1 MIVTPIG
8 NWKTL
13 TFGGAA
19 AVLFGLLTLVWP
31 DVTLWSLVLLFG
43 AWAFVDGVFR
53 LVVLATGVP
62 GAREHRTAL
71 IIQGILGIVVG
82 IGTFIWPDMTALA
95 LLFVI
100 AAWAFVIG
108 AIEIAAAVQL
118 RKVIE
123 NEWLLGLMGALAII
137 FAITLVITPGAGALV
152 ITWLIGW
159 FALLSGTLR
168 LVLAWKLRK
177 LEKGTVEL
185 ANGRLRARPAAT

>member
-1 MIVTPIG
+1 MIVALIG

-13 TFGGAA
+13 VLGGAA

-31 DVTLWSLVLLFG
+31 DVTLWALVLLFG

-53 LVVLATGVP
+53 LAALATGVP

-71 IIQGILGIVVG
+71 IIQGILGIG
-82 IGTFIWPDMTALA
+82 IGILTFIWPDMTALA

-100 AAWAFVIG
+100 AAWAFVFG
-108 AIEIAAAVQL
+108 VIEVAAAVQL

-137 FAITLVITPGAGALV
+137 FAIALVITPGAGALV
-152 ITWLIGW
+152 VTWLIGW
-159 FALLSGTLR
+159 FALLSGSLR
-168 LVLAWKLRK
+168 LALAWKLRQ

-185 ANGRLRARPAAT
+185 ANGRLRARSAAT

>member
-1 MIVTPIG
+1 MIVAMVG

-13 TFGGAA
+13 ALGGAA
-19 AVLFGLLTLVWP
+19 AVLFGLLTLGWP
-31 DVTLWSLVLLFG
+31 DVTLWALVVLFG
-43 AWAFVDGVFR
+43 AWAFVDGV
-53 LVVLATGVP
+53 LTLLTPATGVL

-71 IIQGILGIVVG
+71 ILQGVLGIGLGIVA
-82 IGTFIWPDMTALA
+82 FIWPDMTALA

-108 AIEIAAAVQL
+108 VAEVAAAVQL

-123 NEWLLGLMGALAII
+123 NEWLLGLTGALAII
-137 FAITLVITPGAGALV
+137 FAIALVITPGAGALV

-159 FALLSGTLR
+159 FALLSGMRR
-168 LVLAWKLRK
+168 LALAWKLRK

-185 ANGRLRARPAAT
+185 ANDRLRARPAAT

>member
-1 MIVTPIG
+1 MIVALTG

-13 TFGGAA
+13 ALGGAA

-31 DVTLWSLVLLFG
+31 DVTLWALVVLFG

-53 LVVLATGVP
+53 LVALATGVP

-71 IIQGILGIVVG
+71 IIQGILGIG
-82 IGTFIWPDMTALA
+82 IGIVTFIWPDMTALA

-100 AAWAFVIG
+100 AAWAFVFG
-108 AIEIAAAVQL
+108 VVEVAAAVQL

-123 NEWLLGLMGALAII
+123 NEWLLGLIGALAII
-137 FAITLVITPGAGALV
+137 FAIALVITPGAGALV

-168 LVLAWKLRK
+168 LALAWKLRK
-177 LEKGTVEL
+177 LEKVTVEL
-185 ANGRLRARPAAT
+185 ANGGLRARPAAT

>member
-1 MIVTPIG
+1 MIVAVVG

-13 TFGGAA
+13 ALGGVA

-31 DVTLWSLVLLFG
+31 DVSLWALVLLFG
-43 AWAFVDGVFR
+43 AWAFIDGVFR
-53 LVVLATGVP
+53 LMALATGVP
-62 GAREHRTAL
+62 GARDRRTAL
-71 IIQGILGIVVG
+71 ILQGILGIG
-82 IGTFIWPDMTALA
+82 IGIVTFIWPDMTALA

-108 AIEIAAAVQL
+108 AFEIAAAVQL

-123 NEWLLGLMGALAII
+123 NEWLLGLMGVLAII
-137 FAITLVITPGAGALV
+137 FAIALVIRPGAGALA

-168 LVLAWKLRK
+168 LALAWKIRK
-177 LEKGTVEL
+177 LEKGTVEP
-185 ANGRLRARPAAT
+185 ADGRLRARPAAT

>member
-1 MIVTPIG
+1 MIVALVG

-13 TFGGAA
+13 ALGGAA
-19 AVLFGLLTLVWP
+19 ALLFGLLTLVWP
-31 DVTLWSLVLLFG
+31 GVTLWALVVLFG

-53 LVVLATGVP
+53 LMAVATGAP
-62 GAREHRTAL
+62 GARQHRTAL
-71 IIQGILGIVVG
+71 IIQGILGIG
-82 IGTFIWPDMTALA
+82 IGIVTFIWPDMTALA

-100 AAWAFVIG
+100 AAWAFVFG
-108 AIEIAAAVQL
+108 VIEVAAAVQL

-137 FAITLVITPGAGALV
+137 FAIALVITPGAGALV

-168 LVLAWKLRK
+168 LALAWKLRK
-177 LEKGTVEL
+177 LENGTVEL

>member
-1 MIVTPIG
+1 MIVALVG

-13 TFGGAA
+13 ALGGVA

-31 DVTLWSLVLLFG
+31 DVTLWALVLLFG
-43 AWAFVDGVFR
+43 AWAFIDGVFR
-53 LVVLATGVP
+53 LMALATGVP
-62 GAREHRTAL
+62 GARDRRTAL
-71 IIQGILGIVVG
+71 ILQGILGIG
-82 IGTFIWPDMTALA
+82 IGIVTFIWPDMTALA

-108 AIEIAAAVQL
+108 AFEIAAAVRL
-118 RKVIE
+118 RKVID

-137 FAITLVITPGAGALV
+137 FAVALVITPGAGALA

-168 LVLAWKLRK
+168 LALAWKLRK
-177 LEKGTVEL
+177 LEKGTVEP
-185 ANGRLRARPAAT
+185 ADGQLRARPAAT

>member
-1 MIVTPIG
+1 MIVAVIG

-13 TFGGAA
+13 ALGGAA
-19 AVLFGLLTLVWP
+19 AVLFGFLTLVWP
-31 DVTLWSLVLLFG
+31 DVTLWALVLLFG

-53 LVVLATGVP
+53 LVALATGVP

-71 IIQGILGIVVG
+71 ILQGALGIG
-82 IGTFIWPDMTALA
+82 IGVLTFIWPDMTALA

-108 AIEIAAAVQL
+108 VIEVAAAIQL
-118 RKVIE
+118 RKVID

-137 FAITLVITPGAGALV
+137 FAIALVITPGAGALV

-159 FALLSGTLR
+159 FALLSGMLR
-168 LVLAWKLRK
+168 LALAWKLRK
-177 LEKGTVEL
+177 LETGTVEL
-185 ANGRLRARPAAT
+185 ANARLPTRPAAT

>member
-1 MIVTPIG
+1 MIMVSVG

-13 TFGGAA
+13 AWGGAA

-31 DVTLWSLVLLFG
+31 GVTLWALVVLVG
-43 AWAFVDGVFR
+43 AWVFVDGMLR
-53 LVVLATGVP
+53 LLALASGAP
-62 GAREHRTAL
+62 GARQHRTAL
-71 IIQGILGIVVG
+71 ILQGLLGIGLCIV
-82 IGTFIWPDMTALA
+82 TFIWPDMTALA

-108 AIEIAAAVQL
+108 VMEVAAAVQL

-123 NEWLLGLMGALAII
+123 NEWLLGLMGVLAII
-137 FAITLVITPGAGALV
+137 FAITLVITPGTGALV

-159 FALLSGTLR
+159 YALLSGTLR
-168 LVLAWKLRK
+168 LALAWRLRQ

-185 ANGRLRARPAAT
+185 AGGRLPARPAPT

>member
-13 TFGGAA
+13 ALGGAA

-31 DVTLWSLVLLFG
+31 DVTLWALVLLFG

-53 LVVLATGVP
+53 LMALATGAP
-62 GAREHRTAL
+62 GVREHRTAL
-71 IIQGILGIVVG
+71 IVQGILGIG
-82 IGTFIWPDMTALA
+82 IGIVTFAWPDMTALA
-95 LLFVI
+95 LLFAI

-108 AIEIAAAVQL
+108 VIEVVAAVQL
-118 RKVIE
+118 RKVID
-123 NEWLLGLMGALAII
+123 NEWLLGLMGALAIV
-137 FAITLVITPGAGALV
+137 FAIALVITPGAGALV

-159 FALLSGTLR
+159 FALLSGALR
-168 LVLAWKLRK
+168 LALAWKLRK

>member
-1 MIVTPIG
+1 MILTHIG

-13 TFGGAA
+13 ALGGAA
-19 AVLFGLLTLVWP
+19 AVVFGLLTLVWP
-31 DVTLWSLVLLFG
+31 DVTVWTLVLLFG
-43 AWAFVDGVFR
+43 AWAFVDGVSR
-53 LVVLATGVP
+53 LVALATGVP

-71 IIQGILGIVVG
+71 IVQGILGIGVG
-82 IGTFIWPDMTALA
+82 IMTFIWPGMTALA

-108 AIEIAAAVQL
+108 VIEVAAAFQL

-123 NEWLLGLMGALAII
+123 NEWLLGIMGALAII
-137 FAITLVITPGAGALV
+137 FAIALVITPGAGALV

-168 LVLAWKLRK
+168 LALAWKLRK
-177 LEKGTVEL
+177 LEKGTLEL
-185 ANGRLRARPAAT
+185 ANGRLRARPLAT

>member
-1 MIVTPIG
+1 MIVALVG

-13 TFGGAA
+13 ALGGAA

-31 DVTLWSLVLLFG
+31 DVTLWALVLLFG

-53 LVVLATGVP
+53 LVALATGVP
-62 GAREHRTAL
+62 GARAHRTAL
-71 IIQGILGIVVG
+71 IIQGILGVG
-82 IGTFIWPDMTALA
+82 IGIVTFIWPDMTALA

-108 AIEIAAAVQL
+108 VVEVAAAVQL

-123 NEWLLGLMGALAII
+123 NEWLLGLKGALAII
-137 FAITLVITPGAGALV
+137 FAIVLVITPGAGALV

-168 LVLAWKLRK
+168 LALAWKLRK

-185 ANGRLRARPAAT
+185 ADGRLRARPAAT

>member
-1 MIVTPIG
+1 MIVALVG

-13 TFGGAA
+13 ALGGAA
-19 AVLFGLLTLVWP
+19 AVLFGLLTLAWP
-31 DVTLWSLVLLFG
+31 GVTLWALVVLFG

-53 LVVLATGVP
+53 LMALATGVP
-62 GAREHRTAL
+62 GARQHRTAL
-71 IIQGILGIVVG
+71 IIQGILGIG
-82 IGTFIWPDMTALA
+82 IGIVTFIWPGMTALA

-100 AAWAFVIG
+100 AAWAFVFG
-108 AIEIAAAVQL
+108 VVEVAAAVQL

-123 NEWLLGLMGALAII
+123 NEWLLGALAIL
-137 FAITLVITPGAGALV
+137 FAIALVITPGAGALV

-168 LVLAWKLRK
+168 LALAWKLRQ
-177 LEKGTVEL
+177 LERGTVEL